1 MAGWRSYPGGSQ
13 GEVGD
18 TLPGV
23 KVKEEEEEEEELRL
37 SRDSF

>member
-23 KVKEEEEEEEELRL
+23 KEEEEEEEELRL